1 METVK
6 THSGEDLHLSLD
18 ALLGS
23 PHDRILYMY
32 LCQHGLEAVYNVIA
46 DIYKYKRQPDAAKRQ
61 EQAEAMVRSHLMPP
75 DARLAI
81 CLDGGLLTT
90 LLDAVDQRTTT
101 LDMWHELDKRI
112 KATLEWSTFFGS
124 DMFGDFCNAIRE
136 RYPLSLHDVLGECNP
151 VKLRFLEQWLLEFN
165 PSGVTNL
172 LFYVDVQTTFA
183 PLVSPSMTFSLSL
196 FEEIQVTVRRLF
208 NVYLAENNA
217 SIVSDDTKKDVLSRI
232 LMYQGEPF
240 SPQRYVTLFKGAQDQ
255 VLKWLSAK
263 IFPNFKNSLHCIQ
276 LLVELAWL
284 DDDVLCRKACAPK
297 RDAKHVLLLPL
308 SPPSVDEPCA
318 LPKGFCIEST
328 LHATEYAVVCATD
341 ALLDLHVVVFGVGV
355 APAQTTSTTFY
366 ATLGE
371 TAFQYEYY
379 LCCGADDGHDDIK
392 QFCLVRDRLPVVLRP
407 RRSGSEAPRVHA
419 FAVPTPTGTRYGL
432 CFTTWTVNK
441 TIDPDQLVFLPTF
454 TCVLTSTSFWH
465 LAPFLQA
472 SLPSIPHDTNDA
484 SVWVK
489 AVEDA
494 HRQYHEAQ
502 QRQREIVLQP
512 PYRAFTLHMQLAPAQ
527 AADDV
532 PSALFRDL
540 NVQNIVLALTALLVE
555 HRVILIARQRDTLF
569 TGAESLLRLFAPFR
583 FKHTYLPFCPTNV
596 AAQLKHEGPLLIGLE
611 AAIHLR
617 RAESHT
623 HRIRS
628 SLSNLQRAN
637 VVLKTPD
644 ESFTYPSELYA
655 TRTVLVDLDHDEV
668 YTPFKQDLPELPLAK
683 VRRLELA
690 LRAVQHPQLANA
702 DTYLFTPP
710 PSVGAAVAD
719 VVSPSSLPD
728 VKASDALC
736 VCFLGFLTSLFGS
749 VTQHLATIPNT
760 IDLGKHKPALQH
772 VRHNQPDAP
781 FYDQFLAFD
790 AEGFLDAH
798 MEMGCRDFFRQVFA
812 TEAFHEF
819 LRRQRQRFVPNQ
831 TSPTSSDDKDA

>member
-32 LCQHGLEAVYNVIA
+32 LCQHGLEAVYNFIA

-81 CLDGGLLTT
+81 CLEDGLLTT

-136 RYPLSLHDVLGECNP
+136 RYPLSLHDVIGECNP
-151 VKLRFLEQWLLEFN
+151 VKLRFLEQWLVEFN

-240 SPQRYVTLFKGAQDQ
+240 SPQRYVSLFKGAQDQ

-328 LHATEYAVVCATD
+328 LRATEYAVVCTTD

-355 APAQTTSTTFY
+355 APAKTTSTTFY
-366 ATLGE
+366 ATVGE

-392 QFCLVRDRLPVVLRP
+392 
-407 RRSGSEAPRVHA
+407 
-419 FAVPTPTGTRYGL
+419 
-432 CFTTWTVNK
+432 
-441 TIDPDQLVFLPTF
+441 
-454 TCVLTSTSFWH
+454 
-465 LAPFLQA
+465 
-472 SLPSIPHDTNDA
+472 DTNDA

-502 QRQREIVLQP
+502 QRQREIVLEP
-512 PYRAFTLHMQLAPAQ
+512 PYRAFTLHMQLPPPRRRTTSRAPS
-527 AADDV
+527 
-532 PSALFRDL
+532 SATSTSRY
-540 NVQNIVLALTALLVE
+540 NIVLALTALLVE

-637 VVLKTPD
+637 IVLKTPD

-728 VKASDALC
+728 VKA
-736 VCFLGFLTSLFGS
+736 
-749 VTQHLATIPNT
+749 
-760 IDLGKHKPALQH
+760 
-772 VRHNQPDAP
+772 
-781 FYDQFLAFD
+781 
-790 AEGFLDAH
+790 
-798 MEMGCRDFFRQVFA
+798 
-812 TEAFHEF
+812 
-819 LRRQRQRFVPNQ
+819 
-831 TSPTSSDDKDA
+831 